1 MSRTSFVLLAV
12 LAIAGCRLPE
22 HEAVIKPLPEGQSFT
37 YQELLVRARAQAMA
51 AVEAF
56 YIDAWADL
64 GDAAAALEQTSR
76 FLPKTTQIPVAVKD
90 KLATETEQLRL
101 DATKLGDA
109 ARVKDAR
116 AANAALQRI
125 NLRIRDLRA
134 DDTPPAPAA
143 PAAPVAPVPAK
154 AEPTE

>member
-1 MSRTSFVLLAV
+1 MSRTSFALLAV
-12 LAIAGCRLPE
+12 LTIALTIAGCRLPE

-37 YQELLVRARAQAMA
+37 YQDLMVRARAQAMA

-76 FLPKTTQIPVAVKD
+76 FLPKATQIPDALKD
-90 KLATETEQLRL
+90 KLGSETELLRQ

-109 ARVKDAR
+109 ARAKDAR
-116 AANAALQRI
+116 AVNDALQRI
-125 NLRIRDLRA
+125 NLRIRELRA
-134 DDTPPAPAA
+134 EDKMPP
-143 PAAPVAPVPAK
+143 PVPPK
-154 AEPTE
+154 AEPALFRI